1 MPTTA
6 SSELTEGRS
15 GAELDDDQ
23 PALPLEL
30 IAAWVED
37 QADPYAAPRMV
48 GIKADLDDTWLSW
61 RGEFDADGL
70 FYFRVHG
77 PGVWIEPDHSGGSDH
92 LHTVWRDPVD
102 DYGADTLV
110 RHYAEFH

>member
-37 QADPYAAPRMV
+37 QADPYAAPRSFREEVLKAMKERAPEKYKDAIQRFYEEL
-48 GIKADLDDTWLSW
+48 IK
-61 RGEFDADGL
+61 
-70 FYFRVHG
+70 
-77 PGVWIEPDHSGGSDH
+77 
-92 LHTVWRDPVD
+92 
-102 DYGADTLV
+102 
-110 RHYAEFH
+110 